1 MDALDV
7 AIHHTAHES
16 GVSAAEC
23 AKALGMGHQ
32 VFLNKTNPGCDT
44 HHLSIHQALALMI
57 RTGNAAI
64 FHALEQELSSAGVLH
79 TQAPPQP
86 LFMAVICAAT
96 EHGDIERS
104 IRDALQDGHISEK
117 EKVQIVRQC
126 EEAVVAIGAL
136 MASVLAIRPGALRV

>member
-7 AIHHTAHES
+7 AIHHTAHDS
-16 GVSAAEC
+16 RVSAAEC

-57 RTGNAAI
+57 RTGNPAI
-64 FHALEQELSSAGVLH
+64 FRALEQELAEAGVLAPA
-79 TQAPPQP
+79 APPQP

-104 IRDALQDGHISEK
+104 IRDALHDGRITESEK
-117 EKVQIVRQC
+117 LKIVDQC
-126 EEAVVAIGAL
+126 EEAMAAIGAL
-136 MASVLAIRPGALRV
+136 IASVLAIKPGALQV